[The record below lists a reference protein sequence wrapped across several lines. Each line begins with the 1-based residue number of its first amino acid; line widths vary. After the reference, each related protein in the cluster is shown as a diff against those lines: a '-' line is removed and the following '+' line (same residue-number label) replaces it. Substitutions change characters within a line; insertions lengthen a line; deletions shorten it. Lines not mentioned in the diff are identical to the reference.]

1 MTLPAGVQ
9 EAIQKR
15 MVFDGAD
22 QGFFGYKSWYP
33 LQLTNKPA
41 GEKYY
46 GTDQRAAYYGEIRGY
61 YPAGGGYFQPWNST
75 FHAASFQDPNEK
87 TIRHRKHKGFDLYAH
102 YLPWPLEI
110 PVYALVNGELSQRSQ
125 HSNWNSLGN
134 RVDLSFSVTVGGKAH
149 AIVLSYGH
157 LARFAPVPEGR
168 KMREATIFEVK
179 AGDLIGFIGKS
190 GNADRDRESSK
201 KELEFGVNAGHIHI
215 GVRTGSTPHDP
226 YPILNKRF
234 GYHPDRDELFP
245 DNPGDPKKSK
255 GRQYSR
261 SDFANMRLRP
271 ESDLPYIK
279 DFSAG
284 FDTGT
289 RPGMRIAEQPKSEKK
304 TPSRVPFPGVY
315 RAIETNNTRHL
326 SATQKAYELAKARL
340 ESDKTSDVEHVRYA
354 LFGPKTGE
362 PPSEPWFKAY
372 LENQDPAVW
381 GDTLGDSLDRAK
393 SHAARMA
400 EVPSGS
406 RAPYVAAMLLSL
418 HEAIWILMFGPLVS
432 GLCRQW
438 AFAQDGAEPQTGI
451 GIRGQVM
458 ATRYHETVGALH
470 VASLKGTSVF
480 SVTCGSGSLR
490 HATFPAPSIF
500 ENKDGIDAKE
510 YVFGVLKNVFWA
522 TRVLHAVIR
531 LSADR
536 LEPEKDNKLVA
547 KVGARV
553 TAIAVK
559 AMALGD
565 KAAGYLDDTKV
576 EGFRDNLLKVLVSNN
591 AILFAEATKLSS
603 NEDTSAGLPHQ
614 PNLEWVGHIGEVAWS
629 KETGGLR
636 YE

>member
-1 MTLPAGVQ
+1 MTLPAGIQ
-9 EAIQKR
+9 DAIQKR
-15 MVFDGAD
+15 MVLDGAD

-33 LQLTNKPA
+33 LQLTEKPA
-41 GEKYY
+41 GEENH
-46 GTDQRAAYYGEIRGY
+46 GSDQRATYYGEIRGY
-61 YPAGGGYFQPWNST
+61 YPGGGGYFQPWNST
-75 FHAASFQDPNEK
+75 FHAASFQDPK
-87 TIRHRKHKGFDLYAH
+87 VPAILRHRKHKGFDLYAP

-134 RVDLSFSVTVGGKAH
+134 RADLSFSVKVGGKTH
-149 AIVLSYGH
+149 VIVLSYGH

-168 KMREATIFEVK
+168 KMWDATIFEVK

-190 GNADRDRESSK
+190 GNADRDQESSK
-201 KELEFGVNAGHIHI
+201 KELKFGVNAAHIHI
-215 GVRTGSTPHDP
+215 SVRTGSTTHDP

-245 DNPGDPKKSK
+245 DDPGDPKKSK
-255 GRQYSR
+255 GRQYLR
-261 SDFANMRLRP
+261 SDFADKRLRP
-271 ESDLPYIK
+271 ENDLPYIK

-284 FDTGT
+284 FDIGT
-289 RPGMRIAEQPKSEKK
+289 RAGMRIAEQPKNEKE
-304 TPSRVPFPGVY
+304 TRPSRVPFPGVY
-315 RAIETNNTRHL
+315 RAIDTNNTHHL
-326 SATQKAYELAKARL
+326 RATQKAYALAEARL
-340 ESDKTSDVEHVRYA
+340 DSDKTSDVEHVRYA
-354 LFGPKTGE
+354 LFGPNTGE
-362 PPSEPWFKAY
+362 PLREPWFKAY
-372 LENQDPAVW
+372 LEKQDPAVW

-400 EVPSGS
+400 AVPSGS
-406 RAPYVAAMLLSL
+406 RAPYAAAMLLSL
-418 HEAIWILMFGPLVS
+418 HEAIWILMFGPLIS

-438 AFAQDGAEPQTGI
+438 AFAKDGAEPQTGI

-490 HATFPAPSIF
+490 HATFPEPSKF
-500 ENKDGIDAKE
+500 TDAQAKA
-510 YVFGVLKNVFWA
+510 YAYGVLKDVFWA

-536 LEPEKDNKLVA
+536 LEPEKDNELVA
-547 KVGARV
+547 KVRARV

-565 KAAGYLDDTKV
+565 KATGYLDDTKV

-591 AILFAEATKLSS
+591 AALFAEATKLSRH
-603 NEDTSAGLPHQ
+603 EDTSTGPPHQ
-614 PNLEWVGHIGEVAWS
+614 PNLEWVGHIGGVAWS